1 MRIIDGHESLWVGR
15 NYRNQGMVSL
25 PVLTA
30 FASSIL
36 PLTMHVMNLLIW
48 SFAVCT
54 CFALVFRKKLILSC
68 TSFLLN
74 VSPSTQA
81 KLHAAIACGIDIQV
95 APNVMYWAPHVSN
108 FWRSGDFHVL
118 IFISLCPDTF
128 HFSWALRGSRPEAP
142 YHGPIPLVRE
152 AFCGTEQL
160 GWPLTTA
167 CYGALRL
174 LAASDSAQVSRVND
188 FGIGSLDHQPLV
200 ARDYGSSSLCW
211 AKNRKI

>member
-1 MRIIDGHESLWVGR
+1 MPLNQSKDSVLFSSPGWESL
-15 NYRNQGMVSL
+15 MVMSHCGL
-25 PVLTA
+25 AEIIGIKAWCHFSVLTA

-74 VSPSTQA
+74 VSASTQA

-160 GWPLTTA
+160 GWPLTN
-167 CYGALRL
+167 GMLRRAT
-174 LAASDSAQVSRVND
+174 AASR
-188 FGIGSLDHQPLV
+188 
-200 ARDYGSSSLCW
+200 
-211 AKNRKI
+211 

>member
-108 FWRSGDFHVL
+108 F
-118 IFISLCPDTF
+118 
-128 HFSWALRGSRPEAP
+128 
-142 YHGPIPLVRE
+142 
-152 AFCGTEQL
+152 
-160 GWPLTTA
+160 
-167 CYGALRL
+167 
-174 LAASDSAQVSRVND
+174 
-188 FGIGSLDHQPLV
+188 
-200 ARDYGSSSLCW
+200 
-211 AKNRKI
+211 